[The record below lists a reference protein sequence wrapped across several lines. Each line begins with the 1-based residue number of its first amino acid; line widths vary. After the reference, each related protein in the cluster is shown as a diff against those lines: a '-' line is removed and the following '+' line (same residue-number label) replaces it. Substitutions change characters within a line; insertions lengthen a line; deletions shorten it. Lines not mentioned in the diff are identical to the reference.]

1 MANNIFY
8 FKKFKI
14 KQNNCSMKVGTDAVL
29 LGAWVKPKKSTKI
42 LDIGTGTGI
51 IALMLAQK
59 SIAKI
64 TAIEINKESAEQ
76 ARDNVAESDYYNKID
91 IKHISIQQ
99 YSLQCE
105 DKFDLIITNP
115 PYFINAYK
123 SKDKNRVIARHTD
136 TLPFID
142 LLNCVKKLLYPKGK
156 FCLILPLNEAYIF
169 KEMAEVHGF
178 YLTKLLRI
186 KTKIESNEEKRH
198 LMQFEFQYKQI
209 KDSILIIEEKLS
221 RNYTIDYKNFTKD
234 YYIKF

>member
-1 MANNIFY
+1 MANDIFY

-29 LGAWVKPKKSTKI
+29 LGAWVKPKKSAKI

-76 ARDNVAESDYYNKID
+76 ARDNVAESDYNNKID

-115 PYFINAYK
+115 PYFIDAYK

-142 LLNCVKKLLYPKGK
+142 LLNSVKKLLYPKGK

-169 KEMAEVHGF
+169 KEMAEAHGF

>member
-1 MANNIFY
+1 
-8 FKKFKI
+8 
-14 KQNNCSMKVGTDAVL
+14 MKVGTDAVL
-29 LGAWVKPKKSTKI
+29 LGAWVKPKKSAKI

-76 ARDNVAESDYYNKID
+76 ARDNVAESDYNNKID

-115 PYFINAYK
+115 PYFIDAYK

-142 LLNCVKKLLYPKGK
+142 LLNSVKKLLYPKGK

-169 KEMAEVHGF
+169 KEMAEAHGF